1 MMETILYGKPRGAKL
16 PPGSA
21 GAGAGRVSPRPAGG
35 GESLK
40 LSLSR
45 IALLRPAAARPVVT
59 AAAPGGGE
67 SAASPGLYEEACRFL
82 KGTHTAVRAGRSP
95 DLEAAE
101 KLTVRLDEALERSEA
116 PFLAALHRDE
126 LAAFA
131 VQHSVNVAVFT
142 LKLSRELEF
151 EPERRR
157 LAGLCGLLH
166 DIGVALLPA
175 ELVAKPGPLSP
186 RELEAL
192 RRRPLLSRKVLAAA
206 GPKAALCAE
215 VAGQVYERVD
225 GSGHPHGLKGD
236 ELHEY
241 AKIVGLLDLYEALTH
256 SRPNR
261 ERIGFF
267 EAVKYLCQSCKTC
280 FERRHLKAFLRGF
293 TVFPLQ
299 SHVLLNSGA
308 VGLVVRTHGDQPLR
322 PEVKILLDSQ
332 GRHVLTE
339 RVIRLTA
346 EPLLHIVRSVS
357 EKELA
362 RLLQGASASELAP
375 EKGWEEAAGPLF

>member
-1 MMETILYGKPRGAKL
+1 MTETTLQCETRRGQL
-16 PPGSA
+16 PPLPGRA
-21 GAGAGRVSPRPAGG
+21 GTGGFSPKPAGG
-35 GESLK
+35 GGLT

-45 IALLRPAAARPVVT
+45 IALLRPAQGRPSAA
-59 AAAPGGGE
+59 AAAPE
-67 SAASPGLYEEACRFL
+67 EKEPTAPPGLYEEACRFL
-82 KGTHTAVRAGRSP
+82 KTSYAAVRAGRP
-95 DLEAAE
+95 LALEAAE
-101 KLTVRLDEALERSEA
+101 ELTVRLDEALERSEA
-116 PFLAALHRDE
+116 PFLTALHRDDLGE
-126 LAAFA
+126 FA
-131 VQHSVNVAVFT
+131 VQHSVNVAVFA
-142 LKLSRELEF
+142 LKLARELDF

-157 LAGLCGLLH
+157 QAGLCGLLH
-166 DIGVALLPA
+166 DVGVALLPA
-175 ELVAKPGPLSP
+175 ALVAKPGPLAP
-186 RELEAL
+186 RELEVL
-192 RRRPLLSRKVLAAA
+192 RRRPLLARKILAAA
-206 GPKAALCAE
+206 GQRAALCAE
-215 VAGQVYERVD
+215 VAGQVYERID

-241 AKIVGLLDLYEALTH
+241 AKMIGLLDLYEALTH

-267 EAVKYLCQSCKTC
+267 EAVKYLCQSCKTR

-308 VGLVVRTHGDQPLR
+308 VGLVVKTHGDQPLR
-322 PEVKILLDSQ
+322 PEVRMLLDSQ

-339 RVIRLTA
+339 RVVRLPA
-346 EPLLHIVRSVS
+346 EPLLHIVRCVS